1 MRLRARSRGWVER
14 IRVSGPGEGFGGANR
29 QIYNRLG
36 SPTGDCRSGG
46 VHSANVMP
54 VQRKKKASRIGK
66 AASIYDVAR
75 EARVSVFTVSAVV
88 NLKSHVGK
96 KLRERVEAAIRKLNY
111 RPNLLARSLAK
122 QKTHTIGM
130 IVPDIANPFFPM
142 VVRGAEDAAQKRGYN
157 LLLCNSDDTQE
168 KEENALELL
177 LSKRVDGILLTKA
190 ICDISPPLRQMMQ
203 EMKIPIVLV
212 MRTFPKISKDAVIT
226 DDYRGAYE
234 AVCHLARAGR
244 KRIGLIGGPRKIS
257 NGKARWEGFRDAL
270 KANGVPYE
278 PALVIE
284 GDYRVE
290 SGYRAGNLLLSH
302 RPDGVYVANFLMTV
316 GLLKA
321 AEEMGLRCPEDFG
334 LVSFDDYP
342 WLGIFHPKLTTVELP
357 KYQLGQEAVEL
368 LVDRIAG
375 KDGPGIVKK
384 LQPELRVRES
394 CGFKQQG
401 MQGAEKGPPE

>member
-1 MRLRARSRGWVER
+1 M
-14 IRVSGPGEGFGGANR
+14 
-29 QIYNRLG
+29 
-36 SPTGDCRSGG
+36 
-46 VHSANVMP
+46 
-54 VQRKKKASRIGK
+54 QRKKKLPVAGK

-88 NLKSHVGK
+88 NHKSHVGK
-96 KLRERVEAAIRKLNY
+96 KLRQRVELAIRKLNY

-130 IVPDIANPFFPM
+130 IVPDISNPFFPM

-190 ICDISPPLRQMMQ
+190 ICDLSPPLRKLVQ
-203 EMKIPIVLV
+203 EMKVPIVLV
-212 MRTFPKISKDAVIT
+212 MRTFPKISRDAVIT
-226 DDYRGAYE
+226 DDYQGAYE
-234 AVCHLARAGR
+234 AVCHLARSGR
-244 KRIGLIGGPRKIS
+244 KRIGLIGGPRKVS

-270 KANGVPYE
+270 KANNLDFDPS
-278 PALVIE
+278 LVID
-284 GDYRVE
+284 GDYRLE
-290 SGYRAGNLLLSH
+290 SGYRGGNLLLSH

-368 LVDRIAG
+368 LLDRIAG
-375 KDGPGIVKK
+375 NDGPGVLKK

-401 MQGAEKGPPE
+401 PTFTGKKG

>member
-1 MRLRARSRGWVER
+1 
-14 IRVSGPGEGFGGANR
+14 
-29 QIYNRLG
+29 
-36 SPTGDCRSGG
+36 
-46 VHSANVMP
+46 
-54 VQRKKKASRIGK
+54 
-66 AASIYDVAR
+66 
-75 EARVSVFTVSAVV
+75 
-88 NLKSHVGK
+88 
-96 KLRERVEAAIRKLNY
+96 
-111 RPNLLARSLAK
+111 
-122 QKTHTIGM
+122 
-130 IVPDIANPFFPM
+130 
-142 VVRGAEDAAQKRGYN
+142 
-157 LLLCNSDDTQE
+157 
-168 KEENALELL
+168 
-177 LSKRVDGILLTKA
+177 
-190 ICDISPPLRQMMQ
+190 MQ
-203 EMKIPIVLV
+203 DMKIPIVLV
-212 MRTFPKISKDAVIT
+212 MRTSPKISKDAVIT

-244 KRIGLIGGPRKIS
+244 KRIGLIGGPRRVS
-257 NGKARWEGFRDAL
+257 NGKARWEGFQDAL
-270 KANGVPYE
+270 KANGLTYD

-368 LVDRIAG
+368 LLDRIGG
-375 KDGPGIVKK
+375 KEGPGVLKK

-394 CGFKQQG
+394 CGFKQQVA
-401 MQGAEKGPPE
+401 QPIEKAADHQ

>member
-1 MRLRARSRGWVER
+1 M
-14 IRVSGPGEGFGGANR
+14 
-29 QIYNRLG
+29 
-36 SPTGDCRSGG
+36 
-46 VHSANVMP
+46 
-54 VQRKKKASRIGK
+54 QRKKKLPVAGK

-88 NLKSHVGK
+88 NHKSHVGK
-96 KLRERVEAAIRKLNY
+96 KLRQRVELAIRKLNY

-130 IVPDIANPFFPM
+130 IVPDISNPFFPM

-190 ICDISPPLRQMMQ
+190 ICDLSPPLRKLVQ
-203 EMKIPIVLV
+203 EMKVPIVLV
-212 MRTFPKISKDAVIT
+212 MRTFPKISRDAVIT
-226 DDYRGAYE
+226 DDYQGAYE
-234 AVCHLARAGR
+234 AVCHLARSGR
-244 KRIGLIGGPRKIS
+244 KRIGLIGGPRKVS

-270 KANGVPYE
+270 KANNLDFDPS
-278 PALVIE
+278 LVID
-284 GDYRVE
+284 GDYRME
-290 SGYRAGNLLLSH
+290 SGYRGGNLLLSH

-368 LVDRIAG
+368 LLDRIAG
-375 KDGPGIVKK
+375 NDGPGVLKK

-401 MQGAEKGPPE
+401 PTFTGKKG

>member
-1 MRLRARSRGWVER
+1 M
-14 IRVSGPGEGFGGANR
+14 
-29 QIYNRLG
+29 
-36 SPTGDCRSGG
+36 
-46 VHSANVMP
+46 
-54 VQRKKKASRIGK
+54 QRKKKPPVAGR

-88 NLKSHVGK
+88 NQKSHVGK
-96 KLRERVEAAIRKLNY
+96 KLRDRVEAAICKLNY

-130 IVPDIANPFFPM
+130 IVPDISNPFFPL
-142 VVRGAEDAAQKRGYN
+142 VVRGAEDAAQKHGYN

-190 ICDISPPLRQMMQ
+190 ICDLTPPLRQLVQ
-203 EMKIPIVLV
+203 EMKVPIVLV
-212 MRTFPKISKDAVIT
+212 MRTFPKISRDAVIT
-226 DDYRGAYE
+226 DDYQGAYE
-234 AVCHLARAGR
+234 AVCHLARSGR
-244 KRIGLIGGPRKIS
+244 KRIGLIGGPRKVS

-270 KANGVPYE
+270 KANNLDCD
-278 PALVIE
+278 ASLVID

-302 RPDGVYVANFLMTV
+302 RPDGIYVANFLMTV

-321 AEEMGLRCPEDFG
+321 AEEMGLRCPQDFG

-368 LVDRIAG
+368 LLERIAG
-375 KDGPGIVKK
+375 KDGPGILKK
-384 LQPELRVRES
+384 LPPELRGRES

-401 MQGAEKGPPE
+401 SMLAEKMSEHGGS